1 MGEAVGQSLPVAVGV
16 LISPMPIV
24 AVVLMLLT
32 PRARS
37 NASTFLLGWV
47 VGIAVVGAVL
57 VLVAGAAGAA
67 GDGTPPTWASVLKIV
82 LGLLLVLLAL
92 RSWRTRPRGGA
103 EPPTP
108 GWMRAV
114 DGFTPA
120 RAFGLAVL
128 LGVVNPKNLLLVV
141 SGAAAIAAATP
152 STGARLGA
160 LAVFV
165 VVASLGVAAPLVVYL
180 AGGPRAG
187 AVLDE
192 LKTWMVQHNAAI
204 MAVLLLVIG
213 AKMLGD
219 GIAAL

>member
-37 NASTFLLGWV
+37 NAAAFLLGWV
-47 VGIAVVGAVL
+47 VGIAVVGGVL

-82 LGLLLVLLAL
+82 LGVLLLLLAA
-92 RSWRTRPRGGA
+92 RSWRTRPRAGT

-141 SGAAAIAAATP
+141 SGAAAIAAATT